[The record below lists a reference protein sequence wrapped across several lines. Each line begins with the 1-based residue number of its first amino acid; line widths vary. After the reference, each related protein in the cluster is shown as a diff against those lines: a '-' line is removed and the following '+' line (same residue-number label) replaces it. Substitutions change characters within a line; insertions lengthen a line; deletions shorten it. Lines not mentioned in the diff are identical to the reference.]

1 MIDPITG
8 LTVIAGLG
16 NLFGGAAASRK
27 MNKINKQIAERT
39 QREAARASVQML
51 TGLSI
56 RQRQGDTA
64 AGQKQAALARQARTA
79 TAEQVAGAAAA
90 GVEGRS
96 VSAVAQDY
104 MRQENLRAAVIGK
117 EREYELLQLQEQR
130 EGIVAQAQS
139 RINQAQPQVTP
150 EPNILGGLLQVGAQG
165 LASYAAGFQSVEG
178 GGFRNIYSGKESTSI
193 F

>member
-96 VSAVAQDY
+96 VSAVVQDY

-130 EGIVAQAQS
+130 EGVVAQAQS

-165 LASYAAGFQSVEG
+165 LASYAAGFQAVEG
-178 GGFRNIYSGKESTSI
+178 GGFRNIYSGKGSTSI

>member
-165 LASYAAGFQSVEG
+165 LASYAAGFQAVEG
-178 GGFRNIYSGKESTSI
+178 GGFRNIYSGKTSTSI

>member
-16 NLFGGAAASRK
+16 NLFGGAAASKK

-39 QREAARASVQML
+39 QREAARASVRML
-51 TGLSI
+51 TGVSI

-64 AGQKQAALARQARTA
+64 AAQQQAGLARQARMA
-79 TAEQVAGAAAA
+79 TGEQAAGAAAA

-117 EREYELLQLQEQR
+117 EREYELAQLQEQR

-139 RINQAQPQVTP
+139 RINQAQPQATP
-150 EPNILGGLLQVGAQG
+150 EPNILGGLLQIGAQG
-165 LASYAAGFQSVEG
+165 LASYVGGFQAAEG
-178 GGFRNIYSGKESTSI
+178 GGFRNIFSGEETASI

>member
-8 LTVIAGLG
+8 MTVIAGLA
-16 NLFGGAAASRK
+16 NLFGGAAGSRK

-39 QREAARASVQML
+39 QREAVRASNRML
-51 TGLSI
+51 SGVSV

-64 AGQKQAALARQARTA
+64 AGQKQAGLARQARTV
-79 TAEQVAGAAAA
+79 TAEQVTGAAAA
-90 GVEGRS
+90 GVEGSS
-96 VSAVAQDY
+96 VSAVVQDY

-117 EREYELLQLQEQR
+117 DREYELAQLQEQR
-130 EGIVAQAQS
+130 EGIVAQTQG

-165 LASYAAGFQSVEG
+165 LASYASGFQAMEG
-178 GGFRNIYSGKESTSI
+178 GGFRNIFSGKESTSI